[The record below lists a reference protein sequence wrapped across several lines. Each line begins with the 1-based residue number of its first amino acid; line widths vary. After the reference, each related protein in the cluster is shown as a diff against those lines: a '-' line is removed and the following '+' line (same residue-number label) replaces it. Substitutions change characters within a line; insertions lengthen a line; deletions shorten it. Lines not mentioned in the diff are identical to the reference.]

1 MNAKAARSQ
10 GAKGIKMVDEKEG
23 PQGDPGGAPRVRI
36 GDELQRRGLLTDS
49 QLQVALGEQKRV
61 HRPLGEIVVSLGFVR
76 SIDTARIL
84 SEQLGIPIV
93 SADALEPE
101 SMILDQLDREL
112 VRKAR
117 AFPIKVEAGTL
128 TVAMVDPSNPKA
140 IALIRGAFPYPLYIV
155 MVTAN
160 DLEILLRRY
169 SAGGG
174 VSTEVADILGRGM
187 AVEDDRRIA
196 QLADAVITD
205 GIRRGAT
212 DVHVQPEE
220 FLTRIRYRIDGV
232 LRSAESLPHE
242 VSDAVVSRLKIS
254 ARLDIAERRRPQDGR
269 IRMSVDGRD
278 IDLRMS
284 VMPNVHGENVVLRV
298 LDRAGG
304 VPPLEELGVDPV
316 VARELALLAQRPHG
330 LFLVTGPTGSGKT
343 TTLYALLSR
352 VDSIQRNVAT
362 IEDPVEYS
370 VPLVRQSQVDTAVG
384 YGFHEGLRA
393 LLRQD
398 PDVILVGEIR
408 DELTADMAIK
418 AAMTGHLVLA
428 TLHTTDALGAI
439 PRLIDLGVPS
449 YILEDTLLAVMGQ
462 RLVRKLCS
470 RCSVKIDASHGDY
483 SATERWLCGDLGD
496 AKVADGCAACD
507 GSGFL
512 GRLSVSEVFMPSAV
526 TRPYIR
532 SAGQAA
538 SSGAVGADSMTLEQA
553 AAQDGFKDLGV
564 DAAQKVRAGLTTLT
578 EILRVHTPADLAGDS
593 CFTEPAGDGQN
604 DGTGQGYSGQ
614 RGAA

>member
-1 MNAKAARSQ
+1 MANEPDQ
-10 GAKGIKMVDEKEG
+10 IPVD
-23 PQGDPGGAPRVRI
+23 PSGAPRIRI

-84 SEQLGIPIV
+84 SEQLGLPIV
-93 SADALEPE
+93 SPDEVEPE
-101 SMILDQLDREL
+101 PMILEQLDREL
-112 VRKAR
+112 VRRAR
-117 AFPIKVEAGTL
+117 AFPIKVAAGTL
-128 TVAMVDPSNPKA
+128 TVAMVDPSDPKA
-140 IALIRGAFPYPLYIV
+140 IAMIRNAFPYPLSIV
-155 MVTAN
+155 MVTGN
-160 DLEILLRRY
+160 DLEVLLRRF
-169 SAGGG
+169 SSGGG
-174 VSTEVADILGRGM
+174 VSTEVADILARGM
-187 AVEDDRRIA
+187 EVEDDRRIA
-196 QLADAVITD
+196 ELAVAVITD

-269 IRMSVDGRD
+269 IRMAVDGRE

-298 LDRAGG
+298 LDRTGG

-316 VARELALLAQRPHG
+316 VAGNLADLAQRPHG

-408 DELTADMAIK
+408 DEVTADMAIK

-439 PRLIDLGVPS
+439 PRLVDLGVPS

-470 RCSVKIDASHGDY
+470 RCSVPITPAHEEY
-483 SATERWLCGDLGD
+483 AQTNRWLRGDLGQ
-496 AKVADGCAACD
+496 ARAAQGCTACD

-512 GRLSVSEVFMPSAV
+512 GRLAVAEVFMPSGA

-532 SAGQAA
+532 EAGQSTAT
-538 SSGAVGADSMTLEQA
+538 ADGGKRRMTLEEA
-553 AAQDGFKDLGV
+553 AIADGFLDLGA
-564 DAAQKVRAGLTTLT
+564 DAAKKVRAGHTTLT
-578 EILRVHTPADLAGDS
+578 EILRVHTPSDLAGEAAPVVES
-593 CFTEPAGDGQN
+593 PLEGEL
-604 DGTGQGYSGQ
+604 

>member
-1 MNAKAARSQ
+1 MTPDVPQRSPD
-10 GAKGIKMVDEKEG
+10 G
-23 PQGDPGGAPRVRI
+23 GGAPRIRI
-36 GDELQRRGLLTDS
+36 GDELQRRGLLTET
-49 QLQVALGEQKRV
+49 QLQVALGEQRRV

-76 SIDTARIL
+76 SLDIAQIL
-84 SEQLGIPIV
+84 SAQLGIPIV
-93 SADALEPE
+93 HPDDLDPEPMVLEG
-101 SMILDQLDREL
+101 LDRQL
-112 VRKAR
+112 VREAR
-117 AFPIKVEAGTL
+117 AFPISIKAGTL
-128 TVAMVDPSNPKA
+128 HVAMVDPSDPKA
-140 IALIRGAFPYPLYIV
+140 VALVRGAFPYPLSIV
-155 MVTAN
+155 MVTAE
-160 DLEILLRRY
+160 DLETLLRRY
-169 SAGGG
+169 SGAAG
-174 VSTEVADILGRGM
+174 VSSEVSDILARGM
-187 AVEDDRRIA
+187 AAEDDRRIGE
-196 QLADAVITD
+196 LAEAVIMD

-220 FLTRIRYRIDGV
+220 FLTRVRYRIDGV
-232 LRSAESLPHE
+232 LRSGESLPIE

-269 IRMSVDGRD
+269 IRMEVDGRE

-298 LDRAGG
+298 LDRNGG
-304 VPPLEELGVDPV
+304 VPPLEELGVDPASA
-316 VARELALLAQRPHG
+316 ARLADLAQQPHG

-352 VDSIQRNVAT
+352 VDSIQRNVST

-370 VPLVRQSQVDTAVG
+370 MPLVRQSQVDTAVG
-384 YGFHEGLRA
+384 YGFHDGLRA

-408 DELTADMAIK
+408 DEVTADMAIK

-462 RLVRKLCS
+462 RLVRKLCT
-470 RCSVKIDASHGDY
+470 RCAVPMEPGDDEY
-483 SATERWLCGDLGD
+483 ESTSRWLDGDLGKA
-496 AKVADGCAACD
+496 AKPVGCPACD

-512 GRLSVSEVFMPSAV
+512 GRLAVAEVFLPSPA
-526 TRPYIR
+526 TRPAIR
-532 SAGQAA
+532 SAGAA
-538 SSGAVGADSMTLEQA
+538 ATPGAAGQTLEQA
-553 AAQDGFKDLGV
+553 AIADGFEDLGE
-564 DAAQKVRAGLTTLT
+564 DAARKVRAGLTTLT
-578 EILRVHTPADLAGDS
+578 EVLRVHTPGDLGGDETS
-593 CFTEPAGDGQN
+593 SAHLTQPE
-604 DGTGQGYSGQ
+604 

>member
-1 MNAKAARSQ
+1 MA
-10 GAKGIKMVDEKEG
+10 IDKEST
-23 PQGDPGGAPRVRI
+23 PPEPSSAPRIRI
-36 GDELQRRGLLTDS
+36 GDELQRRGLLTAT
-49 QLQVALGEQKRV
+49 QLQVALGEQKRI

-84 SEQLGIPIV
+84 SEQLGLPIV
-93 SADALEPE
+93 GPDDIEPE
-101 SMILDQLDREL
+101 ELILASLDREL

-117 AFPIKVEAGTL
+117 AFPISISAGTL
-128 TVAMVDPSNPKA
+128 TVAMVDPSDPKA
-140 IALIRGAFPYPLYIV
+140 IALVRGAFPYPLSIV
-155 MVTAN
+155 MVTAD
-160 DLEILLRRY
+160 DLETLLRRY
-169 SAGGG
+169 SGGG
-174 VSTEVADILGRGM
+174 VSSEVATIIARGM
-187 AVEDDRRIA
+187 AAEDDRRIA
-196 QLADAVITD
+196 ELAEAVITD

-232 LRSAESLPHE
+232 LTSAESLPTE
-242 VSDAVVSRLKIS
+242 VSDAVVSRMKIS
-254 ARLDIAERRRPQDGR
+254 ARLDISERRRPQDGR
-269 IRMSVDGRD
+269 IRMVVDGREV
-278 IDLRMS
+278 DLRMS

-298 LDRAGG
+298 LDRASG
-304 VPPLEELGVDPV
+304 VPPLEELGIDPK
-316 VARELALLAQRPHG
+316 AAKDLSELAQRPHG

-352 VDSIQRNVAT
+352 VDSIKRNVAT

-370 VPLVRQSQVDTAVG
+370 MPLIRQSQVDSAVG

-408 DELTADMAIK
+408 DEVTADMAIK

-462 RLVRKLCS
+462 RLVRQLCT
-470 RCSVKIDASHGDY
+470 RCCVDIAPEHEEYETTK
-483 SATERWLCGDLGD
+483 RWLGGDLTGVK
-496 AKVADGCAACD
+496 AAVGCSGCD

-512 GRLSVSEVFMPSAV
+512 GRIALSEVFLPSPA
-526 TRPYIR
+526 TRPQIR
-532 SAGQAA
+532 RAA
-538 SSGAVGADSMTLEQA
+538 HMDDGPGSTAMSLEDA
-553 AAQDGFKDLGV
+553 ALADGFRDLGE
-564 DAAQKVRAGLTTLT
+564 DAADKVRAGRTTLI
-578 EILRVHTPADLAGDS
+578 EVLRVHTPSGLIEDEGHTASEGPGDFS
-593 CFTEPAGDGQN
+593 
-604 DGTGQGYSGQ
+604 QGGV
-614 RGAA
+614 AA